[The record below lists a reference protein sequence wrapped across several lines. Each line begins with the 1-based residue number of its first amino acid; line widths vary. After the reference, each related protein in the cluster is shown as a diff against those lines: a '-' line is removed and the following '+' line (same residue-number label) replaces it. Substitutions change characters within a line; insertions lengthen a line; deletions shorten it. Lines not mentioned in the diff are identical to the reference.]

1 MDFLGIREFISVVEN
16 RGFTAASKKL
26 KISVAQVSR
35 QVSALEDRLG
45 AKLLQRTTRK
55 VTLTELGT
63 QFYQQ
68 CRPLVDALQDAENS
82 VMDLQRKPVGTLR
95 LTAPVAY
102 GERILSPI
110 ISDFSA
116 LYPELT
122 ITVELSNQRLDLV
135 EGGYDVAIRLGQ
147 LQSSSLIARKL
158 KDRTLYVC
166 AAPEYLDKYGTPHS
180 LSELKQHNCLLG
192 TLDHWR
198 LSDAGKTRNVTVT
211 GNIRCNSGPSLL
223 IAALKANGIVQLPDY
238 YVAPYLE
245 SGELVPLLQK
255 FSPETEGIWA
265 VYPENRHM
273 LPKVKLF
280 IDYLTLHLSEE

>member
-16 RGFTAASKKL
+16 RSFTAASKHL
-26 KISVAQVSR
+26 KVSVAQVSR

-55 VTLTELGT
+55 VTMTELGT
-63 QFYQQ
+63 LFYHQ
-68 CRPLVDALQDAENS
+68 CRPLVDGLQEAENS
-82 VMDLQRKPVGTLR
+82 VMDLQRKPVGNLR

-102 GERILSPI
+102 GEQI
-110 ISDFSA
+110 IAPLICNFSRQHPD
-116 LYPELT
+116 LHLDMN
-122 ITVELSNQRLDLV
+122 LSNQKFDLI

-147 LQSSSLIARKL
+147 LQDSSLKARKMG
-158 KDRTLYVC
+158 DRFLHVC
-166 AAPEYLDKYGTPHS
+166 ASPDYLQKYGTPYS

-198 LSDAGKTRNVTVT
+198 LSDGGKTRSMTVS
-211 GNIRCNSGPSLL
+211 GNMRCNSGPSLL
-223 IAALKANGIVQLPDY
+223 CAALRGNGIVQLPDY
-238 YVAPYLE
+238 YVAPYIE
-245 SGELVPLLQK
+245 SGDLVPILKK

-280 IDYLTLHLSEE
+280 VDFLAQNI